1 MELLKGRPI
10 DEDGRIS
17 EEIATYDMLDS
28 LNIEYFRVDH
38 EAAKTMEACEK
49 IDEVLGVKMCK
60 NLFLCN
66 RQKTQF
72 YLLMLPGEKPFITK
86 EFSKQLEIS
95 RVSFASAEFMQEFL
109 KINPGSVSVL
119 GLMND
124 KDNRV
129 QLVVD
134 KAVFDCEFVG
144 CHPCINTSSLKIKTE
159 DLKTFLETVNHQ
171 SIMVDLPCYE

>member
-1 MELLKGRPI
+1 MELVKGRPTQNGNRC
-10 DEDGRIS
+10 EV
-17 EEIATYDMLDS
+17 EIATYDKLEQ
-28 LNIEYFRVDH
+28 LNIEFFRVDH
-38 EAAKTMEACEK
+38 EAAETMEACEK

-95 RVSFASAEFMQEFL
+95 RVSFASAEFMEEFL
-109 KINPGSVSVL
+109 NISPGSVSVL

-159 DLKTFLETVNHQ
+159 DLKRFLESVNHKP
-171 SIMVDLPCYE
+171 IMVDLPLYE

>member
-1 MELLKGRPI
+1 MELLKGRPA
-10 DEDGRIS
+10 DENGRC
-17 EEIATYDMLDS
+17 EVEIATYDKLES
-28 LNIEYFRVDH
+28 LNIEFFRVDH
-38 EAAKTMEACEK
+38 SAAETMEACEK

-72 YLLMLPGEKPFITK
+72 YLLMLPGDKPFITK
-86 EFSKQLEIS
+86 EFSKQLGVS
-95 RVSFASAEFMQEFL
+95 RVSFSGGEFMQEFL
-109 KINPGSVSVL
+109 KIAPGSVSVM

-134 KAVFDCEFVG
+134 KANFDCEWVG

-159 DLKTFLETVNHQ
+159 DLKRFLIDVNHQ
-171 SIMVDLPCYE
+171 ATMVDLPYYE